1 MQNTNTNYTPTVTVK
16 TAHQH
21 ATNLIAFIK
30 ANGGMGAL
38 ALQLN
43 ANAMVTVKGKTV
55 FFGGGN
61 MHTAMYP
68 TSGKLGHRGQILWA
82 LVNGLTLPTTH
93 VKGQPLPISTAIPTT
108 LKPIAL
114 SVIQQAHL
122 NSGSSIFS
130 CVNNALHCNQNAV
143 NAVMVGNFS
152 YKVGNGS
159 MLGNTYAT
167 LVPNIG

>member
-1 MQNTNTNYTPTVTVK
+1 MQKVTTNYAPIVTSK

>member
-1 MQNTNTNYTPTVTVK
+1 MQNTNTNYIPTVTVK

-30 ANGGMGAL
+30 ANGGMGAW

-61 MHTAMYP
+61 LHTAMFP
-68 TSGKLGHRGQILWA
+68 TNGKLNHRGQILWSM
-82 LVNGLTLPTTH
+82 VNGLTLPSSH
-93 VKGQPLPISTAIPTT
+93 VKGQPLPISTTIPTT

-152 YKVGNGS
+152 YKVGATS

-167 LVPNIG
+167 LVPNA